1 MIVTV
6 AQIISL
12 SFFFKSSGFQANP
25 SFGDLCVP
33 KCCIQKLLNL
43 FEFH

>member
-12 SFFFKSSGFQANP
+12 SLFFFFKSSGFQANP

-33 KCCIQKLLNL
+33 KCCIQVTKLI
-43 FEFH
+43 